1 MQPEA
6 PPPRRFP
13 VQAAIFEAATV
24 LVAMTL
30 GWFVCQPPLRTFD
43 PSPSAFALGAAAV
56 VPLLLLLLLCLWVPW
71 RPFRDVLRVTDEVL
85 RPMFRECNLIEMG
98 VISILAG
105 LGEEMLF
112 RGVLQATLAEAAAK
126 TLDGGPLA
134 GQIGDWLAAVVV
146 AAFFGLMHAVNRS
159 YALLAG
165 LIGLY
170 LGGLWIWTGNLA
182 VPITAHALYDFLAL
196 VYVVKIRG
204 RDNAP

>member
-1 MQPEA
+1 MA
-6 PPPRRFP
+6 
-13 VQAAIFEAATV
+13 
-24 LVAMTL
+24 
-30 GWFVCQPPLRTFD
+30 
-43 PSPSAFALGAAAV
+43 
-56 VPLLLLLLLCLWVPW
+56 
-71 RPFRDVLRVTDEVL
+71 
-85 RPMFRECNLIEMG
+85 

-126 TLDGGPLA
+126 SLDGGPLA

-204 RDNAP
+204 RDSAP